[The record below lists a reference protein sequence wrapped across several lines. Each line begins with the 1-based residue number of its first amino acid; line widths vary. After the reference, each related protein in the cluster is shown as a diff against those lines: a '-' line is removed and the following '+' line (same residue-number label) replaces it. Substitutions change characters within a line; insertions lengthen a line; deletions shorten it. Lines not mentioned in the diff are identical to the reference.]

1 MFVIIK
7 RTLQNP
13 QKYEFTLMGG
23 MKDPWYNNV
32 MRLIVNL
39 KRYMKEYDWCKS
51 MKGYCVMCI

>member
-7 RTLQNP
+7 TMLQNATEVMDL
-13 QKYEFTLMGG
+13 YSWEVWRILDVMG
-23 MKDPWYNNV
+23 
-32 MRLIVNL
+32 LIVDE